1 MAIKMT
7 ALPLMIKNKIMEK
20 KMEKEFLAHWAE
32 VGPKYLPELEA
43 WGNSKAVKAKKA
55 FEKNVIMKSK
65 KMATL
70 KKEMAEV
77 WEDAVTMTKEKKWG
91 KAMTKDGVYEWVDNA
106 AAADL
111 LEDIYDVKEALK
123 ALIESKMTKINMK
136 LGEKTLENDHFQKI
150 WAMFQED
157 EDFKGLDGMMKKLCT
172 MVKKV

>member
-1 MAIKMT
+1 
-7 ALPLMIKNKIMEK
+7 
-20 KMEKEFLAHWAE
+20 
-32 VGPKYLPELEA
+32 
-43 WGNSKAVKAKKA
+43 
-55 FEKNVIMKSK
+55 MKSK
-65 KMATL
+65 KMAAL

-91 KAMTKDGVYEWVDNA
+91 KAMTKDGAVEWVNNA

-123 ALIESKMTKINMK
+123 ALIESKMAKVNNK
-136 LGEKTLENDHFQKI
+136 LGMKTLENAHFQKI